1 MKRKDYQEPTMQ
13 VVELRQQCH
22 ILAGSG
28 EGVNANRSGYGAA
41 NTATWGDEE

>member
-13 VVELRQQCH
+13 VVELQQKCQ

-28 EGVNANRSGYGAA
+28 SEPVTQMNVTY
-41 NTATWGDEE
+41 DEEEI

>member
-1 MKRKDYQEPTMQ
+1 MQ

-28 EGVNANRSGYGAA
+28 DPVPNAQKEDYESVE
-41 NTATWGDEE
+41 W

>member
-1 MKRKDYQEPTMQ
+1 MQ

-28 EGVNANRSGYGAA
+28 EGVNANRSGYGDA
-41 NTATWGDEE
+41 NTVTWDSEE

>member
-1 MKRKDYQEPTMQ
+1 MQ
-13 VVELRQQCH
+13 VVELRQQCQ

-41 NTATWGDEE
+41 NIATWDSEE